1 MTTNRNPASQN
12 HPAPTWL
19 VALAKA
25 GYGARGLLYAIIG
38 GLAFL
43 QATGQGGE
51 TTDSEGAVKQLFE
64 APGGQWILWVLAAAL
79 VGYSTWRLTQALLDV
94 DGHGTE
100 AKGILVRCGLFVSA
114 VTHLILAYT
123 TGRLAM
129 NIASSSSGDSKESL
143 VAYLLGLPGGPWIVG
158 AVGLAI
164 AGAAIAH
171 WIKAYKEK
179 YKKHFDLDAEMMS
192 KLNPIC
198 RFGLSARGVAFIIIA
213 GMFIYAASTQDP
225 DKAGGLKDV
234 FSALSQQAFGPYLLG
249 IMAVGLMAFGA
260 YSGIESLYRKINYK

>member
-1 MTTNRNPASQN
+1 MHNPTSQN
-12 HPAPTWL
+12 NSAPTWL

-43 QATGQGGE
+43 QAIGKGGE
-51 TTDSEGAVKQLFE
+51 STDSEGALEELFS
-64 APGGQWILWVLAAAL
+64 APGGVAILWFIAVAL
-79 VGYSTWRLTQALLDV
+79 VGYAIWRLIQSILDA
-94 DGHGTE
+94 DGHGQD
-100 AKGILVRCGLFVSA
+100 AKGVVVRGGLLVSA

-123 TGRLAM
+123 AAKMAM
-129 NIASSSSGDSKESL
+129 NTGSSSGGDSKESL
-143 VAYLLGLPGGPWIVG
+143 VATMLGWPGGPWIVG
-158 AVGLAI
+158 LVGLAI
-164 AGAAIAH
+164 AGAGIAH
-171 WIKAYKEK
+171 WIKAYREK
-179 YKKHFDLDAEMMS
+179 YKQHFDVDAETMS

-198 RFGLSARGVAFIIIA
+198 RFGLAARGVAFLIIA

-249 IMAVGLMAFGA
+249 IMAAGLIAFGA
-260 YSGIESLYRKINYK
+260 YSGIEALYRKINYK